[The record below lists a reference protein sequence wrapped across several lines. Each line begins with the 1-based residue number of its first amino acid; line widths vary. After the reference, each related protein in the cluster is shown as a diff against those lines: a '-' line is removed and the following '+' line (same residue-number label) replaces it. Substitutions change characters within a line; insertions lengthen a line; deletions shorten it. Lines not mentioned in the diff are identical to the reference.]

1 MGRGDPEADRGPQG
15 NRVGNGRTP
24 KEGKVRTDR
33 KTKGLRATE
42 DKILIARALKTQL
55 PVQSHKGQKL
65 QIGRSGQK
73 LPKRHV
79 DLRVNKMGRE
89 VLREE
94 AGEGVKVRE
103 ETTGLAAGHAVEI
116 VGDF

>member
-1 MGRGDPEADRGPQG
+1 
-15 NRVGNGRTP
+15 
-24 KEGKVRTDR
+24 
-33 KTKGLRATE
+33 
-42 DKILIARALKTQL
+42 
-55 PVQSHKGQKL
+55 
-65 QIGRSGQK
+65 
-73 LPKRHV
+73 
-79 DLRVNKMGRE
+79 MGRE